1 MCEHF
6 PQTNLDP
13 CGLAEFFRVPRVNV
27 EGGAVHPLPENV
39 SFEEGALAEPTGCC
53 IRALTKVGGV
63 KPGEIIAILGA
74 GSVGMIHLQLGLCMG
89 ASRVMVGDIVTS
101 RLQVARR
108 FGASDAV
115 DVKETDFPDA
125 VRDHTDGIGADLTIV
140 ATPNTSAIPIA
151 IRATRKSGRI
161 LLFGAPDSGATVQY
175 DTSDIFIREI
185 SIIPSYSTSEKEIS
199 DALKLIELR
208 RIDVSGLI
216 THRFDFTETLEALR
230 MAESGRDALKVMIIT
245 SDFAGA
251 G

>member
-1 MCEHF
+1 M
-6 PQTNLDP
+6 
-13 CGLAEFFRVPRVNV
+13 

-53 IRALTKVGGV
+53 IRALTKIGGV
-63 KPGEIIAILGA
+63 KPGETIAILGA

-89 ASRVMVGDIVTS
+89 ASQVVVGDIVTS